1 LATAICK
8 VEWAYS
14 RNKEE
19 HRSAFKGVC
28 FDVLEV
34 TKRTVKIQWNIN
46 DGKYKFGYL
55 AHRQFLIC
63 AEENKSNRKATCDSC
78 VEFGNCIYQD
88 SKKTICS
95 KYRVKEGK

>member
-1 LATAICK
+1 MRLKYDCEVYDAKGDKFATLA
-8 VEWAYS
+8 
-14 RNKEE
+14 
-19 HRSAFKGVC
+19 KGVC

-63 AEENKSNRKATCDSC
+63 AEENKLNRKATCDSC

-95 KYRVKEGK
+95 KYSLKEEKC